1 MNFRRSRSEYF
12 CIKDTQ
18 GMFRLIEKQSWFKIF
33 FYIFSFSPVLH
44 DFCLPGNRNESLMD
58 GDKCPGM
65 TVGTINAGF
74 GSGSEVAFD
83 TKLMTIVPS
92 QQPKTGNKKGEKAK
106 GRKQQQQQTTEGGG
120 SGGSSPMMSP
130 RLI

>member
-1 MNFRRSRSEYF
+1 
-12 CIKDTQ
+12 
-18 GMFRLIEKQSWFKIF
+18 
-33 FYIFSFSPVLH
+33 
-44 DFCLPGNRNESLMD
+44 MD

-92 QQPKTGNKKGEKAK
+92 QQPKTGGNKKGEKAK
-106 GRKQQQQQTTEGGG
+106 GRKQQQQQTNDGGGGG
-120 SGGSSPMMSP
+120 SGSSPMMSP